1 MRNSRSDDGRTKTT
15 LRLLNTDT
23 VTELDRHLLPQQASK
38 VLLLVVC
45 GYHDVLPPLSIYFM
59 PWYTNRIMKLDPKN
73 SDAMSIVGDD
83 LGNGVSTSKYHIG
96 TVVGIDGCV
105 YGIPYD
111 SELIIKYDPINN
123 TNLFVEEVA
132 DKCFDCTG
140 DIHMLFYFLFCCCH
154 VFCPFLEATNSFD
167 LPTHEGSSSK

>member
-1 MRNSRSDDGRTKTT
+1 MLLVANFKQMRNSRSDDGRTKTT

-105 YGIPYD
+105 YGIRFDWKRFLITNTIQSMISHLRLEMKMYFM
-111 SELIIKYDPINN
+111 ELF
-123 TNLFVEEVA
+123 LLERL
-132 DKCFDCTG
+132 CFG
-140 DIHMLFYFLFCCCH
+140 ERWLHL
-154 VFCPFLEATNSFD
+154 CPR
-167 LPTHEGSSSK
+167 